1 MPRKKNTLRARHL
14 PGSLLLLLIPL
25 LFILTSCV
33 GLFGNTSWQKGVLQ
47 DQHLQVL
54 TADPHNLRHI
64 YAGDARDGVFAS
76 PDTGISWKKAN
87 QGLPLPLAV
96 NSLSFDTPDKKLFAA
111 TSAGLFTSSNS
122 AHSWQAVPQLPH
134 DTYTAL
140 AFDANSPQVVYVAS
154 AHSGAFVSTNDGG
167 SWTSIGH
174 GLPAGPLTSILYDST
189 LKQLWVASA
198 NMVYRS
204 DDQGA
209 SWHSMSNG
217 LPANVGINVLALGSV
232 SSGSLI
238 FAGTN
243 HGFYRSTNSG
253 QHWAQSQMALSGL
266 HIQDILPD
274 ATQSN
279 VVYISTNIGVLT
291 STDNG
296 QNWNQVAPGLS
307 SAQSIAGLTQGG
319 DKYSQLFV
327 AARGVYL
334 YPGTQSAFDP
344 SRIFPIILILLFFIA
359 LYYFLIVRRRR
370 RSIRRLTEHPRD
382 ASEEE
387 NPPGQDS
394 QNGHV

>member
-1 MPRKKNTLRARHL
+1 MKALRPRHL
-14 PGSLLLLLIPL
+14 PGSLFLLLIPL

-33 GLFGNTSWQKGVLQ
+33 GLFGNTAWQKGVLQ

-54 TADPHNLRHI
+54 TVDPHNLRHI

-76 PDTGISWKKAN
+76 PDTGLSWKKSN

-96 NSLSFDTPDKKLFAA
+96 NALSFDTPGKKLFAA

-122 AHSWQAVPQLPH
+122 AQSWQTVPQLPR

-167 SWTSIGH
+167 SWTSISH
-174 GLPAGPLTSILYDST
+174 ALPAGPLTSILYDPT
-189 LKQLWVASA
+189 LKQLWVATASA
-198 NMVYRS
+198 LYRS
-204 DDQGA
+204 DDRGA
-209 SWHSMSNG
+209 SWRSMSNG
-217 LPANVGINVLALGSV
+217 LPANVGLNVLALGSV
-232 SSGSLI
+232 SNGSLI

-243 HGFYRSTNSG
+243 HGFYRSTDAG

-266 HIQDILPD
+266 RIQDILPD

-296 QNWNQVAPGLS
+296 QNWNQVASGLS
-307 SAQSIAGLTQGG
+307 SAQSMAGLVQGG
-319 DKYSQLFV
+319 DNYSQLFV

-344 SRIFPIILILLFFIA
+344 GRIFPIILILLFFIA

-370 RSIRRLTEHPRD
+370 RSIGRLTGRARD
-382 ASEEE
+382 VPDEG
-387 NPPGQDS
+387 NPPSQDD
-394 QNGHV
+394 QNGQV